1 MKFTKVRIKNFKAIK
16 DTSLDLG
23 DVTAIVGANGSGK
36 SSVLQAL
43 HWMLQ
48 SARSRKIEPRADAT
62 KARVLSE
69 RDATYM
75 PTPQYRSARYAT
87 DYGNKHG
94 APEFRLILTA
104 QGHDRSEHTA
114 ELWIRSAHN
123 EGISVHVPSG
133 NAITSEIRSQREI
146 SAYIPGLAGIPLQEE
161 RRSRFVVNRQA
172 AAGDANTVLRNVLL
186 NLKNE
191 NAQANREDG
200 LTQVQKLVSQVMGP
214 LTLRVAFDD
223 AQHSTIIA
231 EFQTEPMHEADP
243 RRFKPL
249 ELAGIGFLQVIQ
261 IFAYLVSF
269 RPALL
274 LVDEPDAHLHPSTQE
289 RLIRTL
295 AEAARKFDTQVIL
308 TTHSPSVIRSLPP
321 GARVVWMRD
330 GNVQPDGDTAGRQM
344 MGWGLLD
351 KRILLLTE
359 DSKTNLLRA
368 ILSQWP
374 DVERAVALWPLHGS
388 GKLLDPDG
396 CASLQALFG
405 DSMKI
410 VLLRDRDF
418 MMPNEAEAFCK
429 PYTEKH
435 ITVWLTRLADVE
447 GYWCEVPVIAR
458 HFSINEE
465 EATNWLADAT
475 ERAKVEDED
484 RRCRNAKRHDLRNK
498 PPFNKLAQAG
508 NLEAVNDAEVVE
520 HYGGIGAQ
528 HVILGKTL
536 VSKIRAVAQDKNNSA
551 ASSFGDNLPHELDAP
566 VADDLRTLLKSL
578 LN

>member
-1 MKFTKVRIKNFKAIK
+1 MKFTKVQIKNFKAIE

-23 DVTAIVGANGSGK
+23 DFTVIVGANGSGK
-36 SSVLQAL
+36 SSVLQAF

-48 SARSRKIEPRADAT
+48 SARSRKIEPRADVT

-75 PTPQYRSARYAT
+75 PTPQYRSAGYAT
-87 DYGNKHG
+87 DYGNKQG

-104 QGHDRSEHTA
+104 QGHDQSEHTA

-123 EGISVHVPSG
+123 EGISVHVPSN
-133 NAITSEIRSQREI
+133 NAITTQIRSQREI

-186 NLKNE
+186 NLKN
-191 NAQANREDG
+191 AQANGKDG
-200 LTQVQKLVSQVMGP
+200 LTQVQEFVSQVMGP
-214 LTLRVAFDD
+214 LTLQVEFDES
-223 AQHSTIIA
+223 QNSTITA
-231 EFQTEPMHEADP
+231 EFQTEPMRQADSK
-243 RRFKPL
+243 RFKPL

-295 AEAARKFDTQVIL
+295 AEAARQFDTQVIL
-308 TTHSPSVIRSLPP
+308 TTHSPSVIRALPP

-330 GNVQPDGDTAGRQM
+330 GKVQPDGDTAGRQM

-368 ILSQWP
+368 ILSRWP
-374 DVERAVALWPLHGS
+374 DLERAVALWPLHGS
-388 GKLLDPDG
+388 GKLLDPAG
-396 CASLQALFG
+396 CASLQAILG

-410 VLLRDRDF
+410 VLHRDRDF
-418 MMPNEAEAFCK
+418 MMPNEANAYCT
-429 PYTEKH
+429 PYAEKN
-435 ITVWLTRLADVE
+435 ITVWLTRQADVE

-458 HFSINEE
+458 HFSLDEPT
-465 EATNWLADAT
+465 ARSWLDAAVSKGQEGDADK
-475 ERAKVEDED
+475 E
-484 RRCRNAKRHDLRNK
+484 CRNSKRHAIRNQ
-498 PPFNKLAQAG
+498 PPLKSLAEKGQLNA
-508 NLEAVNDAEVVE
+508 ASDADVLAE
-520 HYGGIGAQ
+520 YKKIGEQ

-536 VSKIRAVAQDKNNSA
+536 VSKIRAVAQENKNPA
-551 ASSFGDNLPHELDAP
+551 ASSFGDKLPDALGAP
-566 VADDLRTLLKSL
+566 VADDLRTLLESL
-578 LN
+578 LD